1 MTLYLQL
8 FYEFFKTGLF
18 AVGGGLAT
26 LPFLY
31 NIADRYPD
39 WFTRVDVAN
48 MIAISEATPGPLG
61 VNMSTYAGFRVDG
74 VLGAVFTTLSL
85 VAPSVI
91 VIIIVAKSLQRF
103 NESKLVKSAF
113 YGLRPAVA
121 GLIASAA
128 IEALKV
134 SIINADK
141 IFNTLNVSEWFDV
154 KSLILAAVLFIL
166 TRFKKIKKIHPVFF
180 IICGAV
186 IGVIFKF

>member
-74 VLGAVFTTLSL
+74 VLGAVFTTFRWWRRRS
-85 VAPSVI
+85 
-91 VIIIVAKSLQRF
+91 
-103 NESKLVKSAF
+103 
-113 YGLRPAVA
+113 
-121 GLIASAA
+121 
-128 IEALKV
+128 
-134 SIINADK
+134 
-141 IFNTLNVSEWFDV
+141 
-154 KSLILAAVLFIL
+154 
-166 TRFKKIKKIHPVFF
+166 
-180 IICGAV
+180 
-186 IGVIFKF
+186 